1 MNFSS
6 SHLVL
11 FYDMLN
17 FSFPMLNELQK
28 CHVGEF
34 LWLYDHKTLHVYGP

>member
-1 MNFSS
+1 MTFSS

-11 FYDMLN
+11 FYNMLN

-28 CHVGEF
+28 THVRKVLG
-34 LWLYDHKTLHVYGP
+34 LYDHKTLHVNGL